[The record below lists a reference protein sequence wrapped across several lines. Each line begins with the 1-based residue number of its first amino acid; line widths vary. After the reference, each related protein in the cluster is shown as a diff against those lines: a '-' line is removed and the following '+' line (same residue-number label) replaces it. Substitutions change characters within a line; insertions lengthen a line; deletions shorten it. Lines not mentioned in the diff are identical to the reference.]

1 MFEGTV
7 RAVQRDVAMTAEAET
22 GAAGMITAGEEVLR
36 QGAGRGEVRR
46 GGARAVLRR
55 GDGMTG
61 ARAAAPRPAGAGQ
74 TPEARPREARTGVA
88 MA

>member
-7 RAVQRDVAMTAEAET
+7 RAVQQDVATTAEADK

-36 QGAGRGEVRR
+36 QGGRGEVRR

-55 GDGMTG
+55 RDGMTG

-74 TPEARPREARTGVA
+74 TPEVRPREARTGVA